1 MGRSPTQWG
10 TPQSRRAG
18 GPAPRGA
25 LLVPATSRH
34 VHVHVPVALQ
44 AEAAICENNRLLF
57 IAAHN
62 VGPPEIWIG
71 GLCQV
76 SVLLNACSICQSSS
90 CQQQRQARLRRWRC
104 LSCARWRA
112 LQVRWCS
119 PLTEA
124 FFRAHRRAAT
134 PRTVDFTNEL
144 ERWFDAA
151 CRCSRRGHSWRG
163 HRRGDFDVGQAA
175 AKAFVRCGG
184 VQTRATARRSRRCYG
199 AWLVEAHHRPATA

>member
-104 LSCARWRA
+104 LC
-112 LQVRWCS
+112 CTC
-119 PLTEA
+119 PLV
-124 FFRAHRRAAT
+124 FPPHGSILPST
-134 PRTVDFTNEL
+134 PASGDAPAVDFTNEL

-199 AWLVEAHHRPATA
+199 AWLVEAHHRPTTA

>member
-104 LSCARWRA
+104 LSCARACPLVFPPHGSILPSTSASGDAPDGRFHERA
-112 LQVRWCS
+112 
-119 PLTEA
+119 
-124 FFRAHRRAAT
+124 
-134 PRTVDFTNEL
+134 RTL
-144 ERWFDAA
+144 
-151 CRCSRRGHSWRG
+151 
-163 HRRGDFDVGQAA
+163 
-175 AKAFVRCGG
+175 VRCGLSL
-184 VQTRATARRSRRCYG
+184 QP
-199 AWLVEAHHRPATA
+199 AWSQLAWSQAW

>member
-34 VHVHVPVALQ
+34 VHVHVPGALP

-76 SVLLNACSICQSSS
+76 SVLLNAYSICQSSS
-90 CQQQRQARLRRWRC
+90 CQQQRQARLTC
-104 LSCARWRA
+104 PL
-112 LQVRWCS
+112 CS

-199 AWLVEAHHRPATA
+199 AWLVEAHHRPTTA

>member
-90 CQQQRQARLRRWRC
+90 CQQQNPCPL
-104 LSCARWRA
+104 
-112 LQVRWCS
+112 CS